1 MFPRVEYS
9 ASRNPGTRRRLT
21 ALAGRYVAVSCRAAP
36 LICLA
41 AVAACSSSSSS
52 SAPSPSSASASSAAV
67 PASSAAPVTA
77 PSSSLSPA
85 AAGPLACANG
95 SLQVKLGLGQ
105 GYAGGVYQAIDFTN
119 TSGATCTLF
128 GYPGV
133 SLVSG
138 PPYVQIGLAA
148 KRQANNTPVEVI
160 TLAPGDVANALLQIV
175 DALNFPTAT
184 CSPAAAT
191 DLQVYPPGQ
200 TAAVYLPNQSEA
212 CAEPVQTTFIG
223 PVQAGSGGQG

>member
-1 MFPRVEYS
+1 MEGTAVIRRFGS
-9 ASRNPGTRRRLT
+9 SRTRWAAAALACFAT
-21 ALAGRYVAVSCRAAP
+21 LALAGCGSSA
-36 LICLA
+36 
-41 AVAACSSSSSS
+41 SSSSP
-52 SAPSPSSASASSAAV
+52 AT
-67 PASSAAPVTA
+67 PASS
-77 PSSSLSPA
+77 SSPA
-85 AAGPLACANG
+85 PAASTSTPVSVPSTTISPAVVGASACPNG
-95 SLQVKLGLGQ
+95 SLKVTQGLGQ
-105 GYAGGVYQAIDFTN
+105 GYAGGVYEVIDFTN
-119 TSGATCTLF
+119 TSGSTCTLY

-148 KRQANNTPVEVI
+148 KRQATANTPVKLI

-212 CAEPVQTTFIG
+212 CAEPVQTTFIS
-223 PVQAGSGGQG
+223 PVQAGSGGNS

>member
-1 MFPRVEYS
+1 MV
-9 ASRNPGTRRRLT
+9 G
-21 ALAGRYVAVSCRAAP
+21 
-36 LICLA
+36 
-41 AVAACSSSSSS
+41 
-52 SAPSPSSASASSAAV
+52 V
-67 PASSAAPVTA
+67 PACP
-77 PSSSLSPA
+77 
-85 AAGPLACANG
+85 NG
-95 SLQVKLGLGQ
+95 SLKVTQGLGQ
-105 GYAGGVYQAIDFTN
+105 GYAGGVYEVIDFTN
-119 TSGATCTLF
+119 TSGSTCTLY

-148 KRQANNTPVEVI
+148 KRQATATTPATLI
-160 TLAPGDVANALLQIV
+160 TLAPGAVANATLQIV

-200 TAAVYLPNQSEA
+200 TAAVYLPNKSEA

-223 PVQAGSGGQG
+223 PVQAGSGGNS

>member
-1 MFPRVEYS
+1 M
-9 ASRNPGTRRRLT
+9 
-21 ALAGRYVAVSCRAAP
+21 
-36 LICLA
+36 
-41 AVAACSSSSSS
+41 SSTS
-52 SAPSPSSASASSAAV
+52 SAI
-67 PASSAAPVTA
+67 
-77 PSSSLSPA
+77 SPA
-85 AAGPLACANG
+85 VVGAQACPNG
-95 SLQVKLGLGQ
+95 SLKVTQGLGQ
-105 GYAGGVYQAIDFTN
+105 GYAGGVYEVIDFTN
-119 TSGATCTLF
+119 TSGSTCTLY

-148 KRQANNTPVEVI
+148 KRQATATTPVKLI

-175 DALNFPTAT
+175 DALNYPTAT

-223 PVQAGSGGQG
+223 PVQAGSGGNS

>member
-1 MFPRVEYS
+1 VVG
-9 ASRNPGTRRRLT
+9 A
-21 ALAGRYVAVSCRAAP
+21 
-36 LICLA
+36 
-41 AVAACSSSSSS
+41 AAC
-52 SAPSPSSASASSAAV
+52 P
-67 PASSAAPVTA
+67 
-77 PSSSLSPA
+77 
-85 AAGPLACANG
+85 NG
-95 SLQVKLGLGQ
+95 SLKVTQGLGQ
-105 GYAGGVYQAIDFTN
+105 GYAGGVYEVIDFTN
-119 TSGATCTLF
+119 TSASTCTLY

-148 KRQANNTPVEVI
+148 KRQGNTPATLI
-160 TLAPGDVANALLQIV
+160 TLAPGAVANATLQIV

-200 TAAVYLPNQSEA
+200 TAAIYLPNQSEA

-223 PVQAGSGGQG
+223 PVQAGNGGNT

>member
-1 MFPRVEYS
+1 MKGTAVNSRPSSPRT
-9 ASRNPGTRRRLT
+9 SRAAGAVLLCLAAL
-21 ALAGRYVAVSCRAAP
+21 ALAG
-36 LICLA
+36 
-41 AVAACSSSSSS
+41 CSSSSSS
-52 SAPSPSSASASSAAV
+52 SPAQSASSASTSSPAAV
-67 PASSAAPVTA
+67 PTTSSPASSIP
-77 PSSSLSPA
+77 PA
-85 AAGPLACANG
+85 VVGVSACPNG
-95 SLQVKLGLGQ
+95 SLKVTQGLGQ
-105 GYAGGVYQAIDFTN
+105 GYAGGVYEVIDFTN
-119 TSGATCTLF
+119 TSSSECSLY

-148 KRQANNTPVEVI
+148 KRSTNTPVTEV
-160 TLAPGDVANALLQIV
+160 TLAPGAVANALLQIV

-200 TAAVYLPNQSEA
+200 TVAVYLPNQSEA

-223 PVQAGSGGQG
+223 PVQAGSGG

>member
-1 MFPRVEYS
+1 MEGTAVIVRRGS
-9 ASRNPGTRRRLT
+9 SRIRWAAT
-21 ALAGRYVAVSCRAAP
+21 ALA
-36 LICLA
+36 CLA
-41 AVAACSSSSSS
+41 TLALVGCASSSSSS
-52 SAPSPSSASASSAAV
+52 TPATAASSSSPAPASSTSASPVAVPSSSSASPAVVGV
-67 PASSAAPVTA
+67 PACP
-77 PSSSLSPA
+77 
-85 AAGPLACANG
+85 NG
-95 SLQVKLGLGQ
+95 SLKVTQGLGQ
-105 GYAGGVYQAIDFTN
+105 GYAGGTYEVIDFTN
-119 TSGATCTLF
+119 TTGSTCTLY

-138 PPYVQIGLAA
+138 PPYVQLGLAA
-148 KRQANNTPVEVI
+148 KRSTNTPVKLI

-223 PVQAGSGGQG
+223 PVQAGSGGQS